1 MPYLAVLYTLPGGAC
16 RTTGLSRGSYPGVRH
31 SITRGP
37 MEVLYRHHLSSGAR
51 VYILS
56 RDTRQAYPLRTPLYE
71 VPVPLP

>member
-16 RTTGLSRGSYPGVRH
+16 RITGLSRGSSPGVRH

-51 VYILS
+51 VYILF
-56 RDTRQAYPLRTPLYE
+56 RDTRPAFPVNNLLCEKQA
-71 VPVPLP
+71 PLP